1 MRSMNH
7 KVWADRKG
15 RGAGSLL
22 LLILLLF
29 LPSALPGQMR
39 MNTPENSFELSVSQ
53 RIDRG
58 KGPYLRINATVDY
71 RKLIFF
77 KKPDGYEASYRVYLN
92 IRDKDSGRVRGEVWE
107 EKAFAVSYK
116 DTRSISLRSSIN
128 KDFPIDAGDFRLEMI
143 IEMLGSS
150 RKLERTTDVR
160 IAGADSDAILI
171 EMPAFSQPAGA
182 VTVPPPPEGQLR
194 ITRCDSLERG
204 FDPIP
209 GAVFMEFDS
218 WIRVF
223 FGILPPSGQD
233 SNGEC
238 LLSVRVTDLGG
249 KVLFYNRRSV
259 RTRPGE
265 YAGFCADINVD
276 RLGIGP
282 YDLSVSGVDAG
293 SGIKTE
299 RKAKF
304 TVLLNRG
311 MLGEGFS
318 ETIELL
324 SLIAE
329 GDELD
334 RLRAARADER
344 LDEWNLFWKKR
355 DPTAGTVL
363 NEDLSEY
370 LLRLKYALERFS
382 KYRPGWKTDMG
393 RVYMRYGRPDRVLDQ
408 SGAMSSYGSEY
419 QLWYYDSIG
428 MVYIFINSLS
438 GGEYRLVESR
448 MY

>member
-1 MRSMNH
+1 
-7 KVWADRKG
+7 
-15 RGAGSLL
+15 
-22 LLILLLF
+22 
-29 LPSALPGQMR
+29 
-39 MNTPENSFELSVSQ
+39 
-53 RIDRG
+53 
-58 KGPYLRINATVDY
+58 
-71 RKLIFF
+71 
-77 KKPDGYEASYRVYLN
+77 
-92 IRDKDSGRVRGEVWE
+92 
-107 EKAFAVSYK
+107 
-116 DTRSISLRSSIN
+116 
-128 KDFPIDAGDFRLEMI
+128 
-143 IEMLGSS
+143 
-150 RKLERTTDVR
+150 
-160 IAGADSDAILI
+160 
-171 EMPAFSQPAGA
+171 
-182 VTVPPPPEGQLR
+182 
-194 ITRCDSLERG
+194 
-204 FDPIP
+204 
-209 GAVFMEFDS
+209 
-218 WIRVF
+218 
-223 FGILPPSGQD
+223 
-233 SNGEC
+233 
-238 LLSVRVTDLGG
+238 
-249 KVLFYNRRSV
+249 
-259 RTRPGE
+259 
-265 YAGFCADINVD
+265 
-276 RLGIGP
+276 
-282 YDLSVSGVDAG
+282 
-293 SGIKTE
+293 
-299 RKAKF
+299 
-304 TVLLNRG
+304 